1 MRSKGISFIA
11 DKDELESQRVLILNV
26 LPSIA
31 FICLGGEL
39 IVN

>member
-1 MRSKGISFIA
+1 MRSKSISFIA
-11 DKDELESQRVLILNV
+11 DKNELRAQRVLILNA

-31 FICLGGEL
+31 FVCLGGEL